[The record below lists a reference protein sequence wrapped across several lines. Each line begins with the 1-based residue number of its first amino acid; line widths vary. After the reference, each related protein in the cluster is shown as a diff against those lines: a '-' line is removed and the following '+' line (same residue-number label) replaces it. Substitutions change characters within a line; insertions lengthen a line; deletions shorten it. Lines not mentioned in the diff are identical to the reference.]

1 MVNKKRRVGF
11 LGGTFDPIHIGH
23 LHLAFEAKEHFSLD
37 EILFCP
43 TFVSPFKIHERALVS
58 SRDRLKMVSLAIEGI
73 EGFKLLD
80 YEISQ
85 ENVTYTIDTI
95 RFLKKNSPNCEY
107 SLILG
112 EDHLRGFFKWK
123 DPEALLELVSLK
135 IGSREVF
142 LKKEHLEIPQKYHNL
157 LEEGFFKIHNLEIS
171 STYLRQRLASKNY
184 SKHLIPPKVV
194 DYIHQHQLYL
204 TS

>member
-1 MVNKKRRVGF
+1 MRDKKKQVGF

-23 LHLAFEAKEHFSLD
+23 LQLAFEAKECFSLD
-37 EILFCP
+37 EVLFCP
-43 TFVSPFKIHERALVS
+43 TFTSPFKIHETPAAS
-58 SRDRLKMVSLAIEGI
+58 ACHRLKMVSIAIKEI
-73 EGFKLLD
+73 EGFALLE
-80 YEISQ
+80 YEISK
-85 ENVTYTIDTI
+85 ESVAYTIDTI
-95 RFLKKNSPNCEY
+95 KFLKKKAPETEY

-112 EDHLRGFFKWK
+112 EDHLSGFFKWK
-123 DPEALLELVSLK
+123 EPEELLRLASLK
-135 IGSREVF
+135 IASREGF
-142 LKKEHLEIPQKYHNL
+142 LKKNFLEIPQKYHAL

-171 STYLRQRLASKNY
+171 STYLRERLSCKNY